1 MKKGKGG
8 DQASLRLQWIDAIQ
22 HDELI
27 LNSIFILK
35 TYGNKTKQF
44 QIEISI
50 LVQDLEKDEFS
61 LNLKI

>member
-44 QIEISI
+44 QIEI

>member
-27 LNSIFILK
+27 LNFILFQK
-35 TYGNKTKQF
+35 TYWNKTEQRFK
-44 QIEISI
+44 
-50 LVQDLEKDEFS
+50 LS
-61 LNLKI
+61 LNLEIWIVITENQTC